1 MSDEKRA
8 MERRT
13 FLCVV
18 GAAGVAAGCGGDGGD
33 EMPAAPFSAGRVADH
48 PMGVW
53 KLYKLYGS
61 QRVIVGRDAMGYFA
75 FSANCTHESAPLAFR
90 ESTACTAPTGCTA
103 VSMTGATECS
113 LHFSRFDGDGAPV
126 RGPAASPLRH
136 FQVTVASGEITVNAG
151 VVVAATVRS
160 MGA

>member
-18 GAAGVAAGCGGDGGD
+18 GAAGVAAGATAGCGGD
-33 EMPAAPFSAGRVADH
+33 EMPVAPFSAGRVADH

-53 KLYKLYGS
+53 KLYGS

-75 FSANCTHESAPLAFR
+75 YSATCTHESTLLAFR

-113 LHFSRFDGDGAPV
+113 LHFSRFDGDGGAV
-126 RGPAASPLRH
+126 RGPAISPLPH
-136 FQVTVASGEITVNAG
+136 YQVTVASGEITVNPG
-151 VVVAATVRS
+151 VTVAANVRS